1 MLCLEARPENQTGK
15 IMKVED
21 TNVDRRVFLAAAG
34 GVALATAAGSANAKT
49 FSGAAYSELALA
61 ARECSASG
69 SACISECIA
78 DLRNESLMLVECL
91 ARLQE
96 LVASCDALA
105 KMATLGTKH
114 LVAFAAV
121 TKEVCAYCEEE
132 CRKHEDHHPS
142 CGECAASCVECAQ
155 ACERVIGSA

>member
-1 MLCLEARPENQTGK
+1 
-15 IMKVED
+15 MKREE
-21 TNVDRRVFLAAAG
+21 TNVDRRVFLAAAAG
-34 GVALATAAGSANAKT
+34 GAALATVAGSANARE
-49 FSGAAYSELALA
+49 FSGSAYAKLARA

-69 SACISECIA
+69 SACINECII

-105 KMATLGTKH
+105 KMASLGTKH
-114 LVAFAAV
+114 LAAFAAV

-132 CRKHEDHHPS
+132 CRKHQDHHPS
-142 CGECAASCVECAQ
+142 CGECADSCVECARE
-155 ACERVIGSA
+155 CDRLIESA